1 MTVRKIDTFMDQQ
14 ATELVAMVTD
24 AFKADREELSCDS
37 EQENVQN
44 KSVQVFKDK
53 AERLNFK
60 FKDQGEQK

>member
-24 AFKADREELSCDS
+24 AFKADREELCDS

-44 KSVQVFKDK
+44 KSAQVSKDK
-53 AERLNFK
+53 AERPN
-60 FKDQGEQK
+60 

>member
-24 AFKADREELSCDS
+24 AFKADREELSYCDS

-44 KSVQVFKDK
+44 KSVQVSKDK
-53 AERLNFK
+53 AERLN
-60 FKDQGEQK
+60 